1 MIRSA
6 SVLVVAALSACGGSV
21 VGTSHNGPTGGTSS
35 SSAGAD
41 GLAGG
46 AGADPALSGRGGGG
60 ADALGIAGEGATAA
74 AGDSDSAGSAGES
87 RAVAARRKS
96 GRALCLDDRDCN
108 GLVCTDSA
116 GRTSKACFAHC
127 ESAADCKRSER
138 CFEPPSFPD
147 DPAFSG
153 IPDKLCVESCELD
166 PVVCAF
172 QFDCADYYRVDDY
185 VCLPSEWIRRWPVP
199 IE

>member
-60 ADALGIAGEGATAA
+60 ADAFGIAGEGATAA
-74 AGDSDSAGSAGES
+74 AGDSDSAGTGES
-87 RAVAARRKS
+87 RAVAARPKS

-199 IE
+199 IK